1 MTKCYMLKRALRKL
15 LSLLGVVIDCIIPN
29 EVKEEIIGFKRDFL
43 EFKYIKGY

>member
-1 MTKCYMLKRALRKL
+1 MNKYDIVGLNLRKL